1 MKAREANR
9 IPTYSYV
16 HLPEGTSQLAVH
28 LQSNFCSY
36 GYWRLR
42 SVQGPFQ
49 HALAWNWVI
58 DAQISFYAII
68 NFLVVS
74 GQQAKDLER
83 KQT

>member
-1 MKAREANR
+1 MKAGEANR

-28 LQSNFCSY
+28 LQGNFCSY